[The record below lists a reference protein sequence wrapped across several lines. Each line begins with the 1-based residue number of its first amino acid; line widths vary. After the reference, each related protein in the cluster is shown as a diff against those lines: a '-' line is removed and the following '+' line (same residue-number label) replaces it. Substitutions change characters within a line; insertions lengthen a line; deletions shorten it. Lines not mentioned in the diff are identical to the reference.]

1 MDATKSKSK
10 KSNTDDKTKLEE
22 QASKVKMGPQNIKYA
37 ISVDLIQ
44 IVIIF
49 IQ

>member
-22 QASKVKMGPQNIKYA
+22 QASKVKIGPKCLKYA
-37 ISVDLIQ
+37 MSVDFIE

-49 IQ
+49 I